1 MHAHAPMILNLILA
15 LAGLITFG
23 LLTYARIVLNRRVL
37 PAPVVRFRRSRRGLR
52 R

>member
-1 MHAHAPMILNLILA
+1 MHTHVPVFLNLVLA

-37 PAPVVRFRRSRRGLR
+37 PAPIVRLRNPRR
-52 R
+52 